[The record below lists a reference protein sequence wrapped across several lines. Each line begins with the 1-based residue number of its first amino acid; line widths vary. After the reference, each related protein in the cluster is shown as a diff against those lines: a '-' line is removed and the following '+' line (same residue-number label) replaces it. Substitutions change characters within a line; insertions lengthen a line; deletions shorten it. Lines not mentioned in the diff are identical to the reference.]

1 MRSTARRTAL
11 FLSPSIRMSVQRLH
25 DFPALP
31 ESCSSTEGTIMTQ
44 SQFSQTTRQNLA
56 DVIIDAKIRKNLTF
70 EQINEGTG
78 LSLAFVTAALLG
90 QHPLPADAAKVVA
103 DKLDLDEGAIRLLQS
118 IPVRGS
124 IPGGVPTDPTIYR
137 FYEMVQIYGSTL
149 KALVHEKF
157 GDGIISAINFKLDIK
172 KVDDPEG
179 GSRAVIT
186 LDGKYLPTKPF

>member
-1 MRSTARRTAL
+1 
-11 FLSPSIRMSVQRLH
+11 
-25 DFPALP
+25 
-31 ESCSSTEGTIMTQ
+31 MTQ
-44 SQFSQTTRQNLA
+44 SQYSQTTRQNLT
-56 DVIIDAKIRKNLTF
+56 DVIMDAKVRKNLTF
-70 EQINEGTG
+70 EEINEGTG

-90 QHPLPADAAKVVA
+90 QHPLPADSAKLVA
-103 DKLDLDEGAIRLLQS
+103 GRLDLDEDAVRLLQTV
-118 IPVRGS
+118 PLRGS

-186 LDGKYLPTKPF
+186 LDGKYLPTRPF

>member
-1 MRSTARRTAL
+1 
-11 FLSPSIRMSVQRLH
+11 
-25 DFPALP
+25 
-31 ESCSSTEGTIMTQ
+31 MTQ
-44 SQFSQTTRQNLA
+44 SQYSQAPRQALS
-56 DVIIDAKIRKNLTF
+56 DRIIDAKIRKGLTF
-70 EQINEGTG
+70 AQINEGTG
-78 LSLAFVTAALLG
+78 LSVAFVTAALLG

-103 DKLDLDEGAIRLLQS
+103 AKLDLDDDAVRQLQT

-137 FYEMVQIYGSTL
+137 FYEIVQIYGSTL
-149 KALVHEKF
+149 KALVHEQF

-179 GSRAVIT
+179 GQRAIIT

>member
-1 MRSTARRTAL
+1 
-11 FLSPSIRMSVQRLH
+11 
-25 DFPALP
+25 
-31 ESCSSTEGTIMTQ
+31 MTQ
-44 SQFSQTTRQNLA
+44 SQYSQTTRQNLT
-56 DVIIDAKIRKNLTF
+56 DVIIDAKVRKNLTF
-70 EQINEGTG
+70 EEINEGTG

-90 QHPLPADAAKVVA
+90 QHPLPADVAKLVA
-103 DKLDLDEGAIRLLQS
+103 GRLDLDADAVRLLQTV
-118 IPVRGS
+118 PVRGS

-137 FYEMVQIYGSTL
+137 FYEMVQVYGSTL